1 MRGVCLYGS
10 GLGWGAFARSISSL
24 DHPSSSDAPR
34 DAAIVVSSSRFS
46 ARMNM
51 LRGLSFSLFLINLAA
66 ILERADE
73 SLLPAVYKEV
83 SEAFKASPSEL
94 GSLTFIRTIVQAVC
108 SPLAGI
114 LAMRYYRPSVIGL
127 GTLFWAVSTAV
138 VALSFTFTQCAF
150 SRALN
155 GIGLAIVV
163 PALQSFIADSHSEAG
178 RGMAFGWL
186 NLVGSVGGIA
196 GSGIATVMAGYGS
209 IWGIAGWRVAF
220 LLVASVSCVIGW
232 VVHIFVLDPR
242 DNAVSGSSSY
252 REFDGRFASRFKTD
266 EKVGKSIQS
275 AWLDAWIAIKAVMKV
290 RTFQIIVMQ
299 GLVGSLPWTAMVF
312 FTMWLELIG
321 FGHKAAASLMSL
333 FSAGCAIGAV
343 SGGWLGD
350 RAEQK
355 FPGKGRIMCAQFSSF
370 MGIPCSL
377 ILLHI
382 LPQDPERWA
391 MFASMFIFMGLTISW
406 CQACANNPMFADVV
420 PEEQRTVI
428 YSFDRAFEGG
438 LGALAAPLV
447 GILAERVYG
456 YRAHMVIPENGS
468 PEEALALSRGLFA
481 VMAIPF
487 GLCCLCYTPLY
498 FTYAKD
504 KEEARA
510 HNSKHHA
517 YRPLRDEES
526 SLWKL

>member
-1 MRGVCLYGS
+1 MKLLW
-10 GLGWGAFARSISSL
+10 GLTL
-24 DHPSSSDAPR
+24 
-34 DAAIVVSSSRFS
+34 
-46 ARMNM
+46 
-51 LRGLSFSLFLINLAA
+51 SLFLINLAA
-66 ILERADE
+66 VLERADE
-73 SLLPAVYKEV
+73 ALLPAVYKEV
-83 SEAFKASPSEL
+83 SEAFQASPSEL
-94 GSLTFIRTIVQAVC
+94 GTLTFIRTLVQALC

-127 GTLFWAVSTAV
+127 GTLFWAVSTAA
-138 VALSFTFTQCAF
+138 VALSLTFTQCAF

-155 GIGLAIVV
+155 GMGLAIVV
-163 PALQSFIADSHSEAG
+163 PALQSFIADSYTESG
-178 RGMAFGWL
+178 RGVAFGWL

-196 GSGIATVMAGYGS
+196 GSTTATIMAGYGS

-220 LLVASVSCVIGW
+220 LLVACVSCVIGW
-232 VVHIFVLDPR
+232 LVHIFVTDPR
-242 DNAVSGSSSY
+242 DNSSNNRSV
-252 REFDGRFASRFKTD
+252 DGFKTE
-266 EKVGKSIQS
+266 EKVGKSIHS

-299 GLVGSLPWTAMVF
+299 GLVGSLPWMAMVF

-321 FGHKAAASLMSL
+321 FGHKAAASLMSI

-350 RAEQK
+350 RAEQR

-377 ILLHI
+377 VLLHV
-382 LPQDPERWA
+382 LPQDSERWGL
-391 MFASMFIFMGLTISW
+391 FASMFVFMGLTISW

-420 PEEQRTVI
+420 PEQQRTVI

-438 LGALAAPLV
+438 FGALAAPLV
-447 GILAERVYG
+447 GILAESVYG
-456 YRAHMVIPENGS
+456 YRAHMVIPKNGS
-468 PEEALALSRGLFA
+468 PAEALALSRGLFA

-498 FTYAKD
+498 FTYSKD
-504 KEEARA
+504 REEARA
-510 HNSKHHA
+510 HNAKHA
-517 YRPLRDEES
+517 YNPIWDEELS
-526 SLWKL
+526 IRQL